1 VPRNASGRPIP
12 YGVRVV
18 RWIAIAVATLL
29 LAAPA
34 GAMTLSQHNG
44 AEKKLVQRINHVRG
58 NHGLKPMKVVTR
70 LERAATRHT
79 NSMGKVGYFKHEL
92 RHKGKWTPFGTWIR
106 WFWPGPDYTSWG
118 AGENI
123 AWGAPGLAPR
133 ETVSLWMHSPGHR
146 ANLLS
151 KDWNRVGVSIVH
163 VAAPVGYFAAYGDVT
178 IVTADF
184 GRRSK

>member
-1 VPRNASGRPIP
+1 VPRNTSSWPIS

-18 RWIAIAVATLL
+18 RWIVIPLAALL

-34 GAMTLSQHNG
+34 GALTLSQHGG
-44 AEKKLVQRINHVRG
+44 AEKRLVQRINHVRK
-58 NHGLKPMKVVTR
+58 NHGLKPMKVVPR
-70 LERAATRHT
+70 LTRAATRHS
-79 NSMGKVGYFKHEL
+79 NSMARIGYFRHDL
-92 RHKGKWTPFGTWIR
+92 RRKGKWKPFGTWIR

-118 AGENI
+118 AGENL
-123 AWGAPGLAPR
+123 AWGAPGLGPR

-151 KDWNRVGVSIVH
+151 ADWKHVGVSIVH
-163 VAAPVGYFAAYGDVT
+163 VADPVGDFAAYDDVT

-184 GRRSK
+184 GRRSR